1 MSYTIEDKKEIIRK
15 YSLHEK
21 DTGSP
26 EVQIAL
32 LTSRIQNLTRH
43 FKEFKHDNNSKRGLM
58 RIVGRR
64 KRLLRY
70 LYNTDKERYKKLI
83 NELGI
88 RGSF

>member
-1 MSYTIEDKKEIIRK
+1 MSLIKENK
-15 YSLHEK
+15 PNLVKEYGLHDK

-32 LTSRIQNLTRH
+32 LTDRISNLTRH
-43 FKEFKHDNNSKRGLM
+43 FQAFAHDNNSKRGLLKL
-58 RIVGRR
+58 VGRR

-70 LYNTDKERYKKLI
+70 LHKTDLGRYKKLI
-83 NELGI
+83 QGLGI